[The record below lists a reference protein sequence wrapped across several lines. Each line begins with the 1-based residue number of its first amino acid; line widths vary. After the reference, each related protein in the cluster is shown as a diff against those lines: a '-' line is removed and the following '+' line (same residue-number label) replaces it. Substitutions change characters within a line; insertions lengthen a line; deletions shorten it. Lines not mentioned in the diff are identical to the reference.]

1 MPAMPRLAWRL
12 CDATCVRRRLRPR
25 PSAVAAGMKRSDWL
39 CLVAVHSDCWLMG
52 MTYYNAA
59 KIDQKGRGR
68 LLEEVN
74 QLPTCFEIVSGRAGK
89 APGSGGE
96 GADGKRVPVS
106 GRGWMRGGAVCRR
119 FPITPWVL
127 GCSSWCRLA
136 ARLPRIAAG
145 AQGGC

>member
-1 MPAMPRLAWRL
+1 MPRLAWRL

-89 APGSGGE
+89 APGAVGCGAGLSAGG
-96 GADGKRVPVS
+96 
-106 GRGWMRGGAVCRR
+106 
-119 FPITPWVL
+119 F
-127 GCSSWCRLA
+127 
-136 ARLPRIAAG
+136 
-145 AQGGC
+145 Q